1 MSWLGDERIAHYRI
15 ELKEKGS
22 GEVSYRFATTGTSL
36 VISKLNP
43 GSYDMRVGAFSE
55 VSGSW
60 EYNDYFPVIV
70 Q

>member
-1 MSWLGDERIAHYRI
+1 MEKCHIGLQLQEHLWL
-15 ELKEKGS
+15 
-22 GEVSYRFATTGTSL
+22 FQ
-36 VISKLNP
+36 KLNP